1 MAAATNRIGAATA
14 AKMICAD
21 GRPVEKPS
29 HAGRQPISTTATTS
43 AKGRSRCS
51 KSGAIQAQLSG
62 IRVSATRVEVVM
74 EFEVYYDYTCP
85 FVYRASLLLAGVAG
99 ERALDVRWR
108 YFSLTQVNSKDE
120 GWTVWDAPAGERV
133 RGRLAFMAAEAARRQ
148 DRFEPFHATLL
159 RARHE
164 GRINIDE
171 VEAIEQVAEDSGLE
185 LGRFRRDIDDPAI
198 LVALARDHRHAVG
211 AHGVFGTPTFVFPN
225 GASAYI
231 RLAEAPTGSDAL
243 QVFDRLIA
251 VASDEPRI
259 LEIKRPTKPS
269 PD

>member
-1 MAAATNRIGAATA
+1 
-14 AKMICAD
+14 
-21 GRPVEKPS
+21 
-29 HAGRQPISTTATTS
+29 
-43 AKGRSRCS
+43 
-51 KSGAIQAQLSG
+51 
-62 IRVSATRVEVVM
+62 M

-99 ERALDVRWR
+99 ERPIDVRWR
-108 YFSLTQVNSKDE
+108 YFSLTQVNTKDE
-120 GWTVWDAPAGERV
+120 GWTVWGAPAGEKV

-171 VEAIEQVAEDSGLE
+171 VEAIEQVAEDSGLD
-185 LGRFRRDIDDPAI
+185 LGRFRRDVADPTI
-198 LVALARDHRHAVG
+198 LAALERDHTHAVS
-211 AHGVFGTPTFVFPN
+211 ALGVFGTPTFVFPN

-231 RLAEAPTGSDAL
+231 RIAEVPAAHDA
-243 QVFDRLIA
+243 VKMFDSLIA
-251 VASDEPRI
+251 IAADEQRV
-259 LEIKRPTKPS
+259 LEIKRPVKPT